1 MGHIGVKRRRLFMSE
16 KGYKPVWLQANQ
28 KYGHPLSGLC
38 HWAHLPSDIAFQLS
52 ARSVEE
58 KRMLPGYSR
67 P

>member
-1 MGHIGVKRRRLFMSE
+1 MSE

-52 ARSVEE
+52 ARSLEE